1 MKPQQ
6 VKSQKHASPAMGR
19 KKFSKERPTVF
30 KKGYTPHNKGMKI
43 RHVTPAT
50 PVYRRVS
57 EDNFELLQDTDRRGN
72 LLIRPKKVALEKRRV
87 MLLRP
92 KKEPCSKIAR
102 AVARGYTR
110 DDARDDN
117 LDDLV
122 GYRIWLAR
130 DAVKACTKAQRDHDQ
145 EHPTCKALV
154 RLSAKLERKVGLA
167 TSETFVCDKCKY
179 KSKGKKFYDEID
191 KDAGQ
196 GCRRGRKVAVP
207 NMAVQVA
214 LANSSI
220 GVAAFRQF
228 AAAMDLPV
236 PVSSQMRKNAR
247 KYSDLMVR
255 ENERDM
261 KAWSEKVKE
270 MNSIL
275 GNAPDSP
282 IKGEADSRYKSA
294 LYAGLGKKPGQPSPH
309 AHSTFCEGVT
319 ARRLILAHFLAQKQ
333 CSTCQR
339 QQLRRKRV
347 RPGRVQKAKKHKC
360 TANLKQHDV
369 IGNEELAG
377 REIGKKLLANK
388 VLVSHILTDG
398 DSHFA
403 KGLSEVMMEA
413 RGKRTKPL
421 RDFVH
426 MGRSVAKAVRHG
438 TWSKEMFPG
447 NTAARRNKI
456 KSRFAEELRVRLNAE
471 HDSAVLKF
479 GKRRQKM
486 EAAMEDVMDAI
497 PSCYMGTHDFC
508 STHSMVCNARRRWK
522 TDRRYLPV
530 KCLHPNSSD
539 IKELRRIMEK
549 RLGKKALESTRYCMD
564 SNKAESVN
572 RQSSKNVPK
581 SGNWIE
587 TLPGRFSTTV
597 HSSNNG
603 PALSIVKRRA
613 AAGIPLSPM
622 SPTVKA
628 LESMER
634 DRLYRRKYRNE
645 PECKQRALANRI
657 HGFKT
662 YDELQEMGTYKSG
675 NVPSAEKKRKVVTKV
690 PRGKEDHTYNR
701 MEGEGPTLDSDS
713 PGWTDTS
720 GDETD

>member
-1 MKPQQ
+1 
-6 VKSQKHASPAMGR
+6 MGR

-117 LDDLV
+117 LDDL
-122 GYRIWLAR
+122 
-130 DAVKACTKAQRDHDQ
+130 RDHDQ

-294 LYAGLGKKPGQPSPH
+294 FAEAVLNLSAAAAPTQ
-309 AHSTFCEGVT
+309 TCET
-319 ARRLILAHFLAQKQ
+319 W
-333 CSTCQR
+333 
-339 QQLRRKRV
+339 
-347 RPGRVQKAKKHKC
+347 RVQKAKKHKC